1 MTDKIVCPINPDK
14 FCELHEE
21 AVKNKSR
28 YDSIL
33 KYSFEEIYIID
44 AVTLKFL
51 EVSRGALDN
60 LGYTLEEMVKLT
72 PLAIKPELT
81 HAECKAVFMSLP
93 ESENEVARLE
103 TKHLRKDGSTYDVQL
118 RIQYANGTVPVFV
131 AMVTDLTERNEY
143 EAELKALAFRDPGT
157 DLYNRRY
164 FLEHMEG
171 TINHVNRMHSAIGLV
186 LIDMD
191 DFSQVNNEYGHLAGD
206 KIICDFAEQINNVF
220 SRKTDIVARYG
231 GDEFVVMC
239 IDNSEANLL
248 KKSKELIK
256 RLNKPMYYK
265 GHEITQTA
273 SIGICVRS
281 GDTNMI
287 TSEDLIIGADKAM
300 YMVKETGKNNVRV
313 CNENEVE

>member
-1 MTDKIVCPINPDK
+1 MSNCEHTACPVAI
-14 FCELHEE
+14 E
-21 AVKNKSR
+21 ADKNKAR

-33 KYSFEEIYIID
+33 KYSFEEIYVID
-44 AVTLKFL
+44 AATLMFL
-51 EVSRGALDN
+51 EVSRGALAN
-60 LGYTLEEMVKLT
+60 LGYTIEEMKKMT

-93 ESENEVARLE
+93 DSDLDVATLD

-118 RIQYANGTVPVFV
+118 RIQYADSDDPVFV
-131 AMVTDLTERNEY
+131 AMVTDVTERNKY

-171 TINHVNRMHSAIGLV
+171 TINHVNRMHSTVGLV

-191 DFSQVNNEYGHLAGD
+191 DFSKVNNKYGHVAGD
-206 KIICDFAEQINNVF
+206 KIICDFAETINNVF

-239 IDNSEANLL
+239 IDNSEANLV
-248 KKSKELIK
+248 KKSKELIR

-265 GHEITQTA
+265 GHEIIQTA

-281 GDTNMI
+281 GDERVI
-287 TSEDLIIGADKAM
+287 SSEDLIVGADEAM
-300 YMVKETGKNNVRV
+300 YDVKATGKNNVKV
-313 CNENEVE
+313 CHEIV